1 MRLIFAGTPAIAAQA
16 LAHLSRF
23 HEVALVITREDA
35 PVGRKK
41 VMTPSPVAQTATE
54 LKIPVVKTSKVAE
67 VLDQVVAAHAELAIV
82 VAFGALI
89 PKAALSALPWWNIHY
104 SLLPSWRGATPLQHS
119 MIFNE
124 GIGISIFELE
134 QGLDTGPIL
143 AAKPMEFLP
152 QETSAEALVR
162 FTSEAFEL
170 LIQTLNKR
178 PSATEQAGKVSL
190 APKITRA
197 EARVDFALTADEI
210 ASRINALNPE
220 PAAWAQ
226 LEGNPIRLLRAKSLG
241 GVDWRSL
248 DSRGEPG
255 LLWLEEGRVLL
266 GCGKGTRLELIEIQP
281 AGKTTMAAI
290 DFMRGQAGSV
300 KLD

>member
-16 LAHLSRF
+16 LEHLSRF

-162 FTSEAFEL
+162 FTSEASEL
-170 LIQTLNKR
+170 LLQTLSER
-178 PSATEQAGKVSL
+178 PSAIRQTGKVSL

-220 PAAWAQ
+220 PAAWAE
-226 LEGNPIRLLRAKSLG
+226 LEGNPVRLLRAKSLG

>member
-16 LAHLSRF
+16 LEHLSRF
-23 HEVALVITREDA
+23 HEVVLVITREDA

-41 VMTPSPVAQTATE
+41 VITPSPVAQAATE
-54 LKIPVVKTSKVAE
+54 LNIPVVKTSKVAE

-104 SLLPSWRGATPLQHS
+104 SLLPAWRGATPLQHS

-162 FTSEAFEL
+162 FTWEASEL
-170 LIQTLNKR
+170 LIQTLSER

-266 GCGKGTRLELIEIQP
+266 GCGNGTRLELIEIQP

-290 DFMRGQAGSV
+290 DFMRGQAGPV